1 MSSLLYLASSLA
13 LTFIFSQ
20 FPQWAHECTGR
31 QLKVL
36 HLNELFIVPGIIAC
50 SELHFAHTFPSG
62 IMKVDRYRLH
72 PGVICIPAMNNND
85 KGHLKRFNLSYPY
98 LRWV

>member
-1 MSSLLYLASSLA
+1 
-13 LTFIFSQ
+13 
-20 FPQWAHECTGR
+20 
-31 QLKVL
+31 
-36 HLNELFIVPGIIAC
+36 
-50 SELHFAHTFPSG
+50 
-62 IMKVDRYRLH
+62 MKVDRYRLH